1 MTTTAPEAKKTT
13 RRSTTKAASAASA
26 PVADKAIEFQF
37 DPALNDTE
45 SLKHSIANHMRYT
58 VGKNPVTAK
67 MEDWETS
74 VARMARDRMVERWQD
89 TTKKHYDND
98 LKRVYYL
105 SAEFLV
111 GRALSNSLLA
121 MGIYDK
127 TKEAVAE
134 IGLDL
139 ASVIEQE
146 PDAALGNGGLGRLAA
161 CFLDSMA
168 TLGLPAY
175 GYGIRYDYGMFAQ
188 KVVDG
193 RQVETPDHWL
203 LGGNPWEFPRA
214 EVTYR
219 IQYNG
224 RVERDAHGRAHWV
237 ESSDIQAMAYDTIV
251 PGYDTD
257 SVITMRL
264 WSAKADKE
272 IDLVAFSRGE
282 YTGAI
287 ENKNHSENVSR
298 VLYPDDSTYA
308 GKELRLRQEF
318 FFSSASLQDILRRYL
333 KSHKKIDVTR
343 GEAVTAADFD
353 DLADHVA
360 IQLNDTHPA
369 ISIPEMM
376 RLLIDVYGL
385 EWMKAWNL
393 CQKIFAYTNHTI
405 MAEALEA
412 WPVSM
417 VGNLLPRHLEII
429 FEINGWF
436 MSLIRDKFGE
446 DHALMR
452 SVSII
457 DEEHGRRVRMGH
469 LSVVAAH
476 KVNGVAALHS
486 DLIVQTIFADFAR
499 IWPDR
504 FVNVTNGVTPRRWL
518 GQCNQQLS
526 SLIESKIGTGWRK
539 DLSELR
545 KLAPLAADKTF
556 RKDFRAV
563 KAEKKAKLAAL
574 ILKTTGVVVNPNSLF
589 DVQIKRIHEY
599 KRQLLNVLHVI
610 TRYNR
615 IVANPD
621 AGWVPR
627 TVIFAGKAA
636 SAYFMAKLI
645 IKLIHDVAR
654 TVNNDPRVK
663 DLLKVVFIP
672 NYGVSIAETLMP
684 AADLSEQISTAGTE
698 ASGTGN
704 MKMALNGALTIG
716 TMDGANIE
724 IGEHVGFENMF
735 IFGLLTPEVA
745 KMKAEGYDPQYYY
758 DTNAEL
764 KQVLNQIGSGYF
776 SPEESSRFHPIV
788 DSLLR
793 HGDQYMLMADYASY
807 VAAHD
812 ATDVVYKD
820 QEEWSR
826 RAILNVANM
835 GFFSTDRTIA
845 DYAKRIWNVKSV
857 HELGAKKKAAKKS

>member
-1 MTTTAPEAKKTT
+1 MTTTAPEAKKPA
-13 RRSTTKAASAASA
+13 RRTTKAAATE
-26 PVADKAIEFQF
+26 KKNIEFQF

-58 VGKNPVTAK
+58 VGKNPVTAQ

-74 VARMARDRMVERWQD
+74 TARMARDRMVERWQE
-89 TTKKHYDND
+89 TTKKHYDHD

-121 MGIYDK
+121 LGIYDK
-127 TKEAVAE
+127 TKEAVAQ

-139 ASVIEQE
+139 NEVIEQE

-188 KVVDG
+188 KIVDG
-193 RQVETPDHWL
+193 RQVETPDHWI

-214 EVTYR
+214 EVTYT
-219 IQYNG
+219 IKYNG
-224 RVERDAHGRAHWV
+224 RVERDGQGRAHWV

-264 WSAKADKE
+264 WSARADKE
-272 IDLVAFSRGE
+272 IDLSAFSRGE

-333 KSHKKIDVTR
+333 KSHKKIDTTR
-343 GEAVTAADFD
+343 GDKVTPADFD
-353 DLADHVA
+353 DLADHIA

-369 ISIPEMM
+369 ISVPEMM

-385 EWMKAWNL
+385 EWTKAWSL
-393 CQKIFAYTNHTI
+393 CQNIFAYTNHTI

-436 MSLIRDKFGE
+436 MNLVKEKFGD
-446 DHALMR
+446 DHALMKN
-452 SVSII
+452 VSII

-486 DLIVQTIFADFAR
+486 DLIVQTIFADFAK
-499 IWPDR
+499 IFPNR
-504 FVNVTNGVTPRRWL
+504 FMNVTNGITPRRWL
-518 GQCNQQLS
+518 GQSNQSLS
-526 SLIESKIGTGWRK
+526 KLIETNIGNSWRK
-539 DLSELR
+539 DLGDLK
-545 KLAPLAADKTF
+545 KLAPLAENKAF
-556 RKDFRAV
+556 RKEFRAV
-563 KAEKKAKLAAL
+563 KRSNKERLAAL
-574 ILKTTGVVVNPNSLF
+574 ILKSTGIEVNPDSLF

-599 KRQLLNVLHVI
+599 KRQLLNVLQVI
-610 TRYNR
+610 NRYNR

-621 AGWVPR
+621 ANWVPR

-663 DLLKVVFIP
+663 GLLKVVFIP
-672 NYGVSIAETLMP
+672 NYGVSVAETLMP

-704 MKMALNGALTIG
+704 MKMALNGALTVG

-735 IFGLLTPEVA
+735 IFGLLTPEVM
-745 KMKAEGYDPQYYY
+745 KLKAEGYNPNSYY
-758 DTNAEL
+758 DSNPEL

-776 SPEESSRFHPIV
+776 SPEEPSRFHPIV

-793 HGDQYMLMADYASY
+793 HGDQYLLLADFASY
-807 VAAHD
+807 VAAQD
-812 ATDVVYKD
+812 KVDVLYRD

-826 RAILNVANM
+826 RAVLNVANM
-835 GFFSTDRTIA
+835 GFFSADRTISE
-845 DYAKRIWNVKSV
+845 YAKKIWNVKSV
-857 HELGAKKKAAKKS
+857 HGLTKKRAASKA

>member
-1 MTTTAPEAKKTT
+1 MTTSAPEAKKPA
-13 RRSTTKAASAASA
+13 RRSTKAAASEKNI
-26 PVADKAIEFQF
+26 DFQF

-45 SLKHSIANHMRYT
+45 SLKHSIANHMRYS

-74 VARMARDRMVERWQD
+74 TARMARDRMVERWQD
-89 TTKKHYDND
+89 TTKKHYDHD
-98 LKRVYYL
+98 LKRIYYL

-121 MGIYDK
+121 LGIYDK

-139 ASVIEQE
+139 NEVIEQE

-214 EVTYR
+214 EVTYT
-219 IQYNG
+219 IKYNG
-224 RVERDAHGRAHWV
+224 RVERDSEGRAHWV
-237 ESSDIQAMAYDTIV
+237 DSSDIQAMAYDTIV

-272 IDLVAFSRGE
+272 IDLIAFSRGE

-333 KSHKKIDVTR
+333 KSHKKIDISAGGT
-343 GEAVTAADFD
+343 TTPADFD

-369 ISIPEMM
+369 ISVPEMM

-385 EWMKAWNL
+385 EWSKAWHL
-393 CQKIFAYTNHTI
+393 CQNIFAYTNHTI

-412 WPVSM
+412 WPVAM

-436 MSLIRDKFGE
+436 MNLVKEKFGQ
-446 DHALMR
+446 DHALMKN
-452 SVSII
+452 VSII

-469 LSVVAAH
+469 LSVVASH

-486 DLIVQTIFADFAR
+486 DLIVQTIFADFAK
-499 IWPDR
+499 IFPNR
-504 FVNVTNGVTPRRWL
+504 FMNVTNGITPRRWL
-518 GQCNQQLS
+518 GQCNQNLS
-526 SLIESKIGTGWRK
+526 KLIETKIGTSWRK
-539 DLSELR
+539 DLSDLS
-545 KLAPLAADKTF
+545 KLAPLADDKAF
-556 RKDFRAV
+556 RKEIRAV
-563 KAEKKAKLAAL
+563 KRGNKERLAAL
-574 ILKTTGVVVNPNSLF
+574 ILKTTGIEVNPDSLF

-599 KRQLLNVLHVI
+599 KRQLLNVLQVI
-610 TRYNR
+610 NRYNR

-621 AGWVPR
+621 ANWVPR

-663 DLLKVVFIP
+663 GLLKVVFIP

-735 IFGLLTPEVA
+735 IFGLLTPEVM
-745 KMKAEGYDPQYYY
+745 KIKAEGYNPNTYY
-758 DTNAEL
+758 DSNPEL

-776 SPEESSRFHPIV
+776 SPEEPNRFHPVV

-793 HGDQYMLMADYASY
+793 HGDQYLLLADFASY

-812 ATDVVYKD
+812 KADAVYRD

-826 RAILNVANM
+826 RAVLNIANM
-835 GFFSTDRTIA
+835 GFFSADRTIA
-845 DYAKRIWNVKSV
+845 EYADKIWNVKSV
-857 HELGAKKKAAKKS
+857 HSLGKTRAASK